1 MTTAL
6 SLRFPADFHFEHT
19 IYSHGWCALFPF
31 LVDRASGT
39 LTRAVGDGA
48 SGSGVLRFSL
58 PSQRRPR
65 CELLTR
71 GKPSAARLSAFA
83 SAARGILHLDLDLRP
98 FHERMR
104 TEPATEW
111 IARARAGRMLRGE
124 TFFEDVVKMILTT
137 NCSWSLT
144 ETMNARLVDTF
155 GAEVAVGAKVA
166 VGAEASS
173 GSHLFPTAAAI
184 ADSSEDF
191 LRREVRLGYRAP
203 YVLELAHRVATG
215 ALDIESYR
223 TADLSANELHR
234 ALRDIKGVGEY
245 AASNLLKLLGR
256 FDSLGLDS
264 WCRAKFAELH
274 NGGTVVPDSEIEAYY
289 TRFEEWKG
297 LVMWL
302 DVTRHWYAEK
312 FPF

>member
-19 IYSHGWCALFPF
+19 VYSHGWCALFPF
-31 LVDRASGT
+31 EVDRASGT
-39 LTRAVGDGA
+39 LTRAVGDRVN
-48 SGSGVLRFSL
+48 GSGVLRFSL

-65 CELLTR
+65 VELFTR
-71 GKPSAARLSAFA
+71 GKPSATRLSEFT
-83 SAARGILHLDLDLRP
+83 SAARTILHLDLDLRP
-98 FHERMR
+98 FHERMNSD
-104 TEPATEW
+104 PATTW

-144 ETMNARLVDTF
+144 ETMNSRLVDAF
-155 GAEVAVGAKVA
+155 GAEVDSGA
-166 VGAEASS
+166 GMTTN
-173 GSHLFPTAAAI
+173 GRLFPAAAAI

-203 YVLELAHRVATG
+203 YVLELARRVASG

-223 TADLSANELHR
+223 TADLPAIELQR
-234 ALRDIKGVGEY
+234 ALRGIKGVGEY

-274 NGGTVVPDSEIEAYY
+274 NGGTTVPDSEIEAHYA
-289 TRFEEWKG
+289 RFEEWKG

-302 DVTRHWYAEK
+302 DVTRDWYAEK